1 MCAKIVPF
9 CSSPA
14 FAFDCLL
21 PLITSNTSHSVLQE
35 HRSKLLMVAI
45 LITALCCSS
54 LLLVGLAKVYH
65 YYRPAVQHQHAAITN
80 DMDTLSSRGSLA
92 AQEFLQLEP
101 SSEYRAG
108 LEGHYGSVRSVKSV
122 TPRPPRGILKQ
133 SRTSEN
139 LATCSNSLTLYS
151 NPALEP
157 QCSPLRLQDPAA
169 MRERQQAV
177 STLASGTLERR
188 AALGT
193 IERQTALGTLERR
206 AALGTIERQAALGSP
221 MHNWQPTDPSGFP
234 SDPTGSPG
242 LLSKAQQQGRGC
254 ERVSQTS
261 LLCSSLREASSW
273 VEQQQEVERR

>member
-1 MCAKIVPF
+1 MYAKIVPF

-35 HRSKLLMVAI
+35 HRSKLLMAAI
-45 LITALCCSS
+45 LIIALCCTS

-151 NPALEP
+151 NPAVEG
-157 QCSPLRLQDPAA
+157 QCSPLRLKDPLLL
-169 MRERQQAV
+169 ERQV
-177 STLASGTLERR
+177 VDTLAGDNTLERP
-188 AALGT
+188 
-193 IERQTALGTLERR
+193 
-206 AALGTIERQAALGSP
+206 LGSP
-221 MHNWQPTDPSGFP
+221 MHSWQAMRRQNESPCFP
-234 SDPTGSPG
+234 SESPGSPR
-242 LLSKAQQQGRGC
+242 LLSKPEEPRGC
-254 ERVSQTS
+254 QRDPETS
-261 LLCSSLREASSW
+261 LLCLRDAEEGSVAA
-273 VEQQQEVERR
+273 R